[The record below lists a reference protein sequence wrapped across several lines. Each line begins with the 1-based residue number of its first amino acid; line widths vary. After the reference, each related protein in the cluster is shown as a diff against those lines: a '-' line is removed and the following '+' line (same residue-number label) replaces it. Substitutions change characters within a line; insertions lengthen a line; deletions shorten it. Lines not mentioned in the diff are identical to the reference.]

1 MSFRQT
7 SWMDL
12 ICEGAHDIH
21 YSTINTPPWIKFTMG
36 ETHRRSRAAAPLMV
50 LFAPK
55 RVLLTVFAMLCVL
68 FGQSAKADT
77 ASDVRALYQQ
87 FVTAQNAGDLATV
100 RSLFSDKSDF
110 LWVTDGMAVWGR
122 DATIARM
129 SLFQK
134 SEIWRVEPGLDKS
147 RTVELGSD
155 VAILHLPLVLVIGS
169 STPGPSRLKFLV
181 EVVCHMTAAGWRIAA
196 LLTTTEKAN

>member
-1 MSFRQT
+1 MMSPKQYVSLAT
-7 SWMDL
+7 
-12 ICEGAHDIH
+12 
-21 YSTINTPPWIKFTMG
+21 T
-36 ETHRRSRAAAPLMV
+36 RSMV
-50 LFAPK
+50 LVVIK
-55 RVLLTVFAMLCVL
+55 RALLSALAILWIL
-68 FGQSAKADT
+68 FSHSAKADT

-87 FVTAQNAGDLATV
+87 FVTAQNAGDLDKV
-100 RSLFSDKSDF
+100 RVLLSDTADF

-122 DATIARM
+122 DATIERM

-169 STPGPSRLKFLV
+169 SSPGPSRLKFLV
-181 EVVCHMTAAGWRIAA
+181 EVVCHKTAAGWRIAA
-196 LLTTTEKAN
+196 LLTATETAN